1 MVPSHTGK
9 TPGILSTAGTYW
21 NEHRLQDG
29 ILTATKKLASALWE
43 FARDS
48 TPDRLKARFG
58 DADYDW
64 DHRVNTTSGAVGWKE
79 RLLGQFYSA
88 YQPTGPAYFVDMM
101 EELKRHTNDDLSKF
115 TFIDFGSG
123 KGRAL
128 LMASDYPFRRIIGVE
143 LLPSLS
149 QIARDNIARY
159 KNDSQKCFA
168 LESVCA
174 NAADFHIPEGPL
186 ILYFFNP
193 FLEPGLRRTLA
204 TLQKD
209 VAHSAGPA
217 YLLYHNPV
225 LEHVLESQ
233 PFLNKI
239 TCTSQYSLYEV
250 LTGR

>member
-1 MVPSHTGK
+1 MPSYSEK
-9 TPGILSTAGTYW
+9 APGILSTAGNYW
-21 NEHRLQDG
+21 NEHRVQDG
-29 ILTATKKLASALWE
+29 IVTATKRLFSALWE

-88 YQPTGPAYFVDMM
+88 YQPTGPTYFADMM
-101 EELKRHTNDDLSKF
+101 EELKRHTNEDLRDF

-143 LLPSLS
+143 LLPSLN
-149 QIARDNIARY
+149 QVARENIAQY
-159 KNDSQKCFA
+159 KNDAQKCFV
-168 LESVCA
+168 LETVCA
-174 NAADFHIPEGPL
+174 DAADFHIPEGPL

-193 FLEPGLRRTLA
+193 FPESGLRRTLA
-204 TLQKD
+204 TLEKD
-209 VAHSAGPA
+209 LSSRSGPV

-225 LEHVLESQ
+225 LEHVLESEA
-233 PFLNKI
+233 FLKKMA
-239 TCTSQYSLYEV
+239 CTPQYSLYKAV
-250 LTGR
+250 TGR